1 MLKLLII
8 VIVAM
13 LPLVELRGAIP
24 VAASLGLP
32 EIISLLASV
41 LGNIIPMPFIF
52 IFARTLLENGV
63 KSDRKSVKKL
73 CRWLTKKGD
82 RASEKLQAKNNASI
96 YIALFFFVGIPIPGT
111 GAWTGALA
119 ATFLD
124 LDFKKTMIAVGCGT
138 VLAGLIMLAISF
150 GLFDLII

>member
-119 ATFLD
+119 ASLLKID
-124 LDFKKTMIAVGCGT
+124 IKKAS
-138 VLAGLIMLAISF
+138 LAILLGIAIAATIMTFISYGVF
-150 GLFDLII
+150 HM